1 MTLQPDLFDSRIN
14 ARHSDPY
21 SSAMADAEQKASG
34 RRVRNLD
41 RVLALLAAHPDLTS
55 RELSLLGH
63 IDRHET
69 ARRLSDAK
77 RLGLAMHSSRPRE
90 DRSGGRPGV
99 AWMLTNRGRE
109 AVTSG

>member
-41 RVLALLAAHPDLTS
+41 RVLALLAAHPMQTT
-55 RELSLLGH
+55 RELAALSGMC
-63 IDRHET
+63 RYEV
-69 ARRLSDAK
+69 ARRTADAK
-77 RLGLAMHSSRPRE
+77 RLGLATHSARPRD
-90 DRSGGRPGV
+90 DRSGGRPAV
-99 AWMLTNRGRE
+99 EWWLTNRGRE
-109 AVTSG
+109 AVQ